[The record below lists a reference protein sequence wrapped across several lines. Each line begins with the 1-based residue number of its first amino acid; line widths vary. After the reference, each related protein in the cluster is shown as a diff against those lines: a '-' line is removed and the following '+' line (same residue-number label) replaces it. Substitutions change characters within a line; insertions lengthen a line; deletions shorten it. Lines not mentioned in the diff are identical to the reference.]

1 MTALPHEQPSSRP
14 RSIATGALLAAV
26 SLTLVFAHAVAAYW
40 GFYHLG
46 TAGGNGFALVIFVI
60 PVSLVVSVNV
70 AFLVTR
76 ALLRRGA
83 SLARGLSVGA
93 LATAAVLAALL
104 ALEIWRTT
112 AQRSGEG
119 PGAGDLAPYLFH
131 HLGVRR

>member
-14 RSIATGALLAAV
+14 RSLATGAVLTAV

-46 TAGGNGFALVIFVI
+46 TAGGNGFALIILVI
-60 PVSLVVSVNV
+60 PVGLVVAVNV
-70 AFLVTR
+70 VFFVTR
-76 ALLRRGA
+76 ALVRRGA

-93 LATAAVLAALL
+93 LATVAVFAALL
-104 ALEIWRTT
+104 ALEIRRT
-112 AQRSGEG
+112 AVERSGEG

-131 HLGVRR
+131 HLGVQR